1 VAVTIAF
8 QGEPGAFSDDAARTL
23 VTGAQTRGFT
33 TFDEAFAAV
42 ERGAT
47 DFALLPVE
55 NSISGSVPR
64 VYDLLWGS
72 PELAIAGEIVY
83 RVVQNLIGT
92 PDAEIDALREVRSH
106 PVALEQ
112 CRRFLGAHPNV
123 RIAVVADTAGAV
135 REIAALGDRSVGAIA
150 SSLAAERYEAK
161 VLAASIQ
168 DVDANFTRFFL
179 IAREGA
185 RSIAR
190 EGARSI
196 AREGAASIAR
206 EGAGSIAR
214 EGAPSQTPSRACV
227 ALVLANKPG
236 ALRDAL
242 SAFADR
248 GLDLRTVVTRPSLDE
263 PFTYRFYCEIAS
275 AARTDLDAAL
285 AAIAGTS
292 RLLGYY

>member
-1 VAVTIAF
+1 MSVTIAF

-23 VTGAQTRGFT
+23 VPGAETIGFT

-42 ERGAT
+42 ESGAT

-64 VYDLLWGS
+64 VYDLLWGN
-72 PELAIAGEIVY
+72 PELAIRDEIVY

-92 PDAEIDALREVRSH
+92 PDSRIDGLREVRSH

-135 REIAALGDRSVGAIA
+135 REIAALGDPSVGAIA
-150 SSLAAERYEAK
+150 SSLAAERYETRL
-161 VLAASIQ
+161 LAASIQ

-185 RSIAR
+185 R
-190 EGARSI
+190 
-196 AREGAASIAR
+196 
-206 EGAGSIAR
+206 
-214 EGAPSQTPSRACV
+214 SQTPSRACV

-275 AARTDLDAAL
+275 AARVELDAAL
-285 AAIAGTS
+285 AAIDGTS

>member
-1 VAVTIAF
+1 MAVTIAF

-23 VTGAQTRGFT
+23 VPGAQTRGFT

-190 EGARSI
+190 EGA
-196 AREGAASIAR
+196 ASIAR